1 MSSLILAFV
10 YTVDPS
16 AVYLR
21 KIRRIVQNIR
31 QHYSKENIKTYIE
44 NYREKEI
51 EEKQLQKQRCSSE
64 YPNIYLA
71 QPAQRLY
78 PAVASQRY
86 RKTQRKRYS

>member
-51 EEKQLQKQRCSSE
+51 EE
-64 YPNIYLA
+64 A
-71 QPAQRLY
+71 DW
-78 PAVASQRY
+78 
-86 RKTQRKRYS
+86 